1 MTKKALVWKYLK
13 EYGLITV
20 SSLIYALCFN
30 WFFRSNNIAF
40 GGFTGISQ
48 VINALVPAIPVG
60 TLTIVMNVPL
70 FIMGIKKMGFGIL
83 FSSLFAMASSSVLVD
98 AMNNVVQFEP
108 MDPLLASIYGGV
120 LLGLS
125 LGLML
130 LVNATTGGTELLA
143 RLLKF
148 RFRHISM
155 GKICL
160 GIDLT
165 VIAAYALVFRSLN
178 NALYGIIALYISTIV
193 MDMVIYGSRTAELAY
208 IISDKSAEIVQR
220 LLDLEMGVTVL
231 EGKGAYT
238 GTDKKV
244 ILIAFKRHRVAL
256 VKGLVMEIDPNAFLI
271 VCQAHE
277 VLGEGFDIYTK
288 DSL

>member
-1 MTKKALVWKYLK
+1 MTKKALIWKCLK

-30 WFFRSNNIAF
+30 WFFRSSNIAF

-48 VINALVPAIPVG
+48 IINVLLPVIPVG
-60 TLTIVMNVPL
+60 VLTIVMNVPL
-70 FIMGIKKMGFGIL
+70 FIIGIRKMGFGIL
-83 FSSLFAMASSSVLVD
+83 FSSLYAMASSSLLVD
-98 AMNNVVQFEP
+98 AMNSVVQFEA

-130 LVNATTGGTELLA
+130 RVNATTGGTELLA

-148 RFRHISM
+148 RFRHMSM
-155 GKICL
+155 GKLCL
-160 GIDLT
+160 GIDLA
-165 VIAAYALVFRSLN
+165 VIATYAAVFRSVN
-178 NALYGIIALYISTIV
+178 NALYGMIALYISTIV

-208 IISDKSAEIVQR
+208 IISDKSDEIVGK

-238 GTDKKV
+238 GADKKV

-256 VKGLVMEIDPNAFLI
+256 VKSLVMEIDPNAFVI
-271 VCQAHE
+271 VTQAHE
-277 VLGEGFDIYTK
+277 VLGEGFDIYTN

>member
-1 MTKKALVWKYLK
+1 MTKQAFLWKYLK
-13 EYGLITV
+13 EYALITV
-20 SSLIYALCFN
+20 SALIYALCFN

-60 TLTIVMNVPL
+60 VLTIVMNIPL
-70 FIMGIKKMGFGIL
+70 FILGIKKMGFGIL
-83 FSSLFAMASSSVLVD
+83 FSSLFAMASGSLLVD
-98 AMNNVVQFEP
+98 AMDSVVKFAP

-130 LVNATTGGTELLA
+130 RVNTTTGGTELLA

-148 RFRHISM
+148 RFRHMSM
-155 GKICL
+155 GKLCL
-160 GIDLT
+160 GIDLA
-165 VIAAYALVFRSLN
+165 VIAAYAAVFQSIN

-193 MDMVIYGSRTAELAY
+193 MDMVIYGSHTAELAY
-208 IISDKSAEIVQR
+208 IISDHSAEIVQK

-244 ILIAFKRHRVAL
+244 ILIAFKRRRVAV
-256 VKGLVMEIDPNAFLI
+256 VKSLVMEIDPNAFVI
-271 VCQAHE
+271 VTRAHE
-277 VLGEGFDIYTK
+277 VLGEGFDVYTS

>member
-13 EYGLITV
+13 EYGLITA

-48 VINALVPAIPVG
+48 VINALIPAIPVG
-60 TLTIVMNVPL
+60 VLTIVMNVPL
-70 FIMGIKKMGFGIL
+70 FIIGIKKMGFGIL
-83 FSSLFAMASSSVLVD
+83 FSSLFAMASGSVLVD
-98 AMNNVVQFEP
+98 AMNSIVQFEP

-130 LVNATTGGTELLA
+130 LVNTTTGGTELLA

-148 RFRHISM
+148 RFRHMSM
-155 GKICL
+155 GRLCL
-160 GIDLT
+160 GIDLA
-165 VIAAYALVFRSLN
+165 VIATYAMVFKSIN

-208 IISDKSAEIVQR
+208 IISDKSAEIIQR

-231 EGKGAYT
+231 EGRGAYT
-238 GTDKKV
+238 GNNKQV

-256 VKGLVMEIDPNAFLI
+256 VKSLVMEIDPLAFVI
-271 VCQAHE
+271 VTQAHE
-277 VLGEGFDIYTK
+277 VLGEGFDIYTN

>member
-1 MTKKALVWKYLK
+1 MTKKALIWKYLK

-48 VINALVPAIPVG
+48 VINALIPALPVG
-60 TLTIVMNVPL
+60 VLTIVMNVPL
-70 FIMGIKKMGFGIL
+70 FILGIKKMGIGIL
-83 FSSLFAMASSSVLVD
+83 FSSLYAMASSSVLVD
-98 AMNNVVQFEP
+98 AMNSVVQFEA

-148 RFRHISM
+148 RFRHMSM
-155 GKICL
+155 GRLCL

-165 VIAAYALVFRSLN
+165 VIATYALVFRSLN

-193 MDMVIYGSRTAELAY
+193 MDMVIYGSHTAELAY
-208 IISDKSAEIVQR
+208 IISDKSTEIVQR

-238 GTDKKV
+238 GNNKQV

-256 VKGLVMEIDPNAFLI
+256 VKSLVMEIDPLAFVI
-271 VCQAHE
+271 VTQAHE
-277 VLGEGFDIYTK
+277 VLGEGFDIYTN

>member
-1 MTKKALVWKYLK
+1 MSKKSLVWKYLK

-48 VINALVPAIPVG
+48 VINALIPALPVG
-60 TLTIVMNVPL
+60 VLTIVMNIPL
-70 FIMGIKKMGFGIL
+70 FILGIKKMGIGIL
-83 FSSLFAMASSSVLVD
+83 FSSLYAMASSSVMVD
-98 AMNNVVQFEP
+98 AMNSMVQFEA

-148 RFRHISM
+148 RFRHMSM
-155 GKICL
+155 GKLCL

-165 VIAAYALVFRSLN
+165 VIATYALVFKNLN

-208 IISDKSAEIVQR
+208 IISDRSAEIVKR

-238 GTDKKV
+238 GNDKQV

-256 VKGLVMEIDPNAFLI
+256 VKSLVMEIDPFAFVI
-271 VCQAHE
+271 VTQAHE
-277 VLGEGFDIYTK
+277 VLGEGFDIYTS

>member
-1 MTKKALVWKYLK
+1 MTKKALIWKYLK

-20 SSLIYALCFN
+20 SSLLYALCFN

-48 VINALVPAIPVG
+48 VINALVPVVPVG
-60 TLTIVMNVPL
+60 VLTIVMNVPL
-70 FIMGIKKMGFGIL
+70 FIIGIKKMGFGIL
-83 FSSLFAMASSSVLVD
+83 FSSLYAMASGSLLVD
-98 AMNNVVQFEP
+98 AMNSVVQFDP

-148 RFRHISM
+148 RFRHMSM
-155 GKICL
+155 GKLCL
-160 GIDLT
+160 GIDLA
-165 VIAAYALVFRSLN
+165 VIATYAAVFKSIN

-208 IISDKSAEIVQR
+208 IISDKSAEIVR
-220 LLDLEMGVTVL
+220 KLLDLEMGVTVL

-238 GTDKKV
+238 GNNKQV

-256 VKGLVMEIDPNAFLI
+256 VKSLVMEIDPLAFVI
-271 VCQAHE
+271 VTQAHE
-277 VLGEGFDIYTK
+277 VLGEGFDIYTN

>member
-1 MTKKALVWKYLK
+1 MTKKALIWKYLK

-20 SSLIYALCFN
+20 SSLLYALCFN

-48 VINALVPAIPVG
+48 VINALVPVVPVG
-60 TLTIVMNVPL
+60 VLTIVMNVPL
-70 FIMGIKKMGFGIL
+70 FIIGIKKMGFGIL
-83 FSSLFAMASSSVLVD
+83 FSSLYAMASGSLLVD
-98 AMNNVVQFEP
+98 AMNSVVQFDP

-148 RFRHISM
+148 RFRHMSM
-155 GKICL
+155 GKLCL
-160 GIDLT
+160 GIDLA
-165 VIAAYALVFRSLN
+165 VIATYAAVFKSIN

-208 IISDKSAEIVQR
+208 IISDKSAEIVR
-220 LLDLEMGVTVL
+220 KLLDLEMGVTVL
-231 EGKGAYT
+231 EGRGAYT
-238 GTDKKV
+238 GNNKQV

-256 VKGLVMEIDPNAFLI
+256 VKSLVMEIDPLAFVI
-271 VCQAHE
+271 VTQAHE
-277 VLGEGFDIYTK
+277 VLGEGFDIYTN

>member
-1 MTKKALVWKYLK
+1 MTKKALVLKYLK
-13 EYGLITV
+13 EYGLITI

-48 VINALVPAIPVG
+48 VINALVPMIPVG
-60 TLTIVMNVPL
+60 VLTIVMNVPL
-70 FIMGIKKMGFGIL
+70 FIIGIRKMGIGIL
-83 FSSLFAMASSSVLVD
+83 FSSLYAMASSSVLVD
-98 AMNNVVQFEP
+98 AMNSVVQFAP

-130 LVNATTGGTELLA
+130 LVNTTTGGTELLA

-148 RFRHISM
+148 RFRHLSM
-155 GKICL
+155 GKLCL

-165 VIAAYALVFRSLN
+165 VISAYALVFRSVN

-208 IISDKSAEIVQR
+208 IISDKSGEIVQK

-238 GTDKKV
+238 GTDKQV

-256 VKGLVMEIDPNAFLI
+256 VKGLVMEIDPNAFVI
-271 VCQAHE
+271 VTQAHE
-277 VLGEGFDIYTK
+277 VLGEGFDIYTN

>member
-1 MTKKALVWKYLK
+1 MTKKALIWKYLK

-20 SSLIYALCFN
+20 SSLLYALCFN

-48 VINALVPAIPVG
+48 VINALVPVVPVG
-60 TLTIVMNVPL
+60 VLTIVMNVPL
-70 FIMGIKKMGFGIL
+70 FIIGIKKMGFGIL
-83 FSSLFAMASSSVLVD
+83 FSSLYAMASGSLLVD
-98 AMNNVVQFEP
+98 AMNSVVQFDP

-148 RFRHISM
+148 RFRHMSM
-155 GKICL
+155 GKLCL
-160 GIDLT
+160 GIDLA
-165 VIAAYALVFRSLN
+165 VIATYAAVFKSIN

-208 IISDKSAEIVQR
+208 IISDKSAEIVR
-220 LLDLEMGVTVL
+220 KLLDLEMGVTVL

-238 GTDKKV
+238 GNNKQV

-256 VKGLVMEIDPNAFLI
+256 VKSLVMEIDPLAFVI
-271 VCQAHE
+271 VTQAHE
-277 VLGEGFDIYTK
+277 VLGEGFDIYTS

>member
-1 MTKKALVWKYLK
+1 MTKKAFLWKYLK

-20 SSLIYALCFN
+20 SALIYALCFN

-48 VINALVPAIPVG
+48 VINALIPVIPVG
-60 TLTIVMNVPL
+60 VLTIVMNVPL
-70 FIMGIKKMGFGIL
+70 FILGIKKMGFGIL
-83 FSSLFAMASSSVLVD
+83 FSSLYAMAAGSLMVD
-98 AMNNVVQFEP
+98 AMDSVVKFEP

-130 LVNATTGGTELLA
+130 QVNTTTGGTELLA

-148 RFRHISM
+148 RFRHMSM
-155 GKICL
+155 GKLCL
-160 GIDLT
+160 GIDLA
-165 VIAAYALVFRSLN
+165 VIAAYAMVFRSLN

-208 IISDKSAEIVQR
+208 VISDHSAEIVQR

-231 EGKGAYT
+231 NGKGAYT
-238 GTDKKV
+238 GNEKQV
-244 ILIAFKRHRVAL
+244 ILIAFKRHRVAV
-256 VKGLVMEIDPNAFLI
+256 VKSLVMEIDPNAFVI
-271 VCQAHE
+271 VTQAHE
-277 VLGEGFDIYTK
+277 VLGEGFDVYTH
-288 DSL
+288 DGL

>member
-1 MTKKALVWKYLK
+1 MTKQALLWKYLK
-13 EYGLITV
+13 EYGLITI
-20 SSLIYALCFN
+20 SALIYALCFN

-60 TLTIVMNVPL
+60 VLTIVMNIPL
-70 FIMGIKKMGFGIL
+70 FILGIKKMGFGIL
-83 FSSLFAMASSSVLVD
+83 FSSLFAMASGSLLVD
-98 AMNNVVQFEP
+98 AMDSVVKFAP

-130 LVNATTGGTELLA
+130 RVNTTTGGTELLA

-148 RFRHISM
+148 RFRHMSM
-155 GKICL
+155 GRLCL
-160 GIDLT
+160 GIDLA
-165 VIAAYALVFRSLN
+165 VIAAYAAVFQSIN

-193 MDMVIYGSRTAELAY
+193 MDMVIYGSHTAELAY
-208 IISDKSAEIVQR
+208 IISDHSAEIVQK

-244 ILIAFKRHRVAL
+244 ILIAFKRRRVAV
-256 VKGLVMEIDPNAFLI
+256 VKSLVMEIDPNAFVI
-271 VCQAHE
+271 VTRAHE
-277 VLGEGFDIYTK
+277 VLGEGFDVYTS